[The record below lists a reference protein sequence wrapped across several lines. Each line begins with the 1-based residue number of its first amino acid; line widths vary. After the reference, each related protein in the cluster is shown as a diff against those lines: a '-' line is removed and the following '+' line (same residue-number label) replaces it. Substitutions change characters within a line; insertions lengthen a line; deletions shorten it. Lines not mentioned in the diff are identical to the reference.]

1 VPDDEMGK
9 DLRFRRKN
17 LVMSFETFIGLRYL
31 LSKKKHHLLSLITL
45 ISIAGVAVGVMALTV
60 VLSVVSGFEQDF
72 QKKILGNNAP
82 LILFRADGSIHETK
96 QLSEKIQSVEGV
108 TATSP
113 FVYSEVLAQSE
124 AGKSSGIVIYGVEA
138 EKIKNVTSL
147 GTDMVDGKLEDLNV
161 DSELPSIIVGKEL
174 AERGL
179 FTFKGSTIDLVSPFG
194 EVTPFGYGPKV
205 RRFKV
210 VGIFKS
216 GLYEYDSKS
225 AYIRLDQAQKFFG
238 KEGQVAGI
246 QIQVQD
252 IDRSRNI
259 ATHIQ
264 EKVGSDYYIRHWLEL
279 NQDLFNAF
287 KLEKTVF
294 FVVLIMIILVASFN
308 IIGTLTLLVLT
319 KGREIS
325 ILKAM
330 GASNGSIAKI
340 FMTTG
345 TFIGGVGVFF
355 GLVFG
360 YILCL
365 LLKYKIRFPLNADV
379 YQLDTLPVRINP
391 IELVI
396 IGISALIISFLATLY
411 PAMKAASLEP
421 SEGLRYE

>member
-1 VPDDEMGK
+1 M
-9 DLRFRRKN
+9 N
-17 LVMSFETFIGLRYL
+17 FETFIGLRYL
-31 LSKKKHHLLSLITL
+31 LSKKKHNLLSLITL
-45 ISIAGVAVGVMALTV
+45 ISIAGVTVGVMALTV

-82 LILFRADGSIHETK
+82 LILFKADGSIEETK
-96 QLSEKIQSVEGV
+96 ELMQKIESVEGV

-113 FVYSEVLAQSE
+113 FIYSEVLAQSE
-124 AGKSSGIVIYGVEA
+124 AGKSAGIVIYGVEA
-138 EKIKNVTSL
+138 DKIKNVTSL
-147 GTDMVDGKLEDLNV
+147 GTDMVDGKLEDLTA
-161 DSELPSIIVGKEL
+161 DQDFPSIIVGKEL
-174 AERGL
+174 AERSL
-179 FTFKGSTIDLVSPFG
+179 YTFKGSTIDLVSPFG

-210 VGIFKS
+210 VGVFKS

-246 QIQVQD
+246 QIQVED
-252 IDRSRNI
+252 IDESRDV
-259 ATHIQ
+259 ARHIQ

-279 NQDLFNAF
+279 NEDLFKAF
-287 KLEKTVF
+287 KLEKTTF
-294 FVVLIMIILVASFN
+294 FIVLTMIILVASFN

-360 YILCL
+360 YVLCL
-365 LLKYKIRFPLNADV
+365 LLKYYIRFPLNADV

-391 IELVI
+391 VELVI
-396 IGISALIISFLATLY
+396 IAISAMVISFLATLY
-411 PAMKAASLEP
+411 PAMKASTLEP